1 MPSNQ
6 ASQADKA
13 ERFRALHAA
22 PQTFLIPNPWDA
34 GSARIL
40 ESLGFKALATTS
52 AGFAYTLGRN
62 DGHISRAESLAN
74 AAAICAATDLPVSA
88 DLENLFA
95 DTPEAAALTIPMAA
109 AAGLVGCSIEDAT
122 GNPADPIYPFELAV
136 ARVAAAV
143 VAARALP
150 FPFTLTARA
159 ENFLHGRP
167 DLADSIARLKA
178 FADVGADVVYA
189 PGPSD
194 LADIAT
200 IVNSVSKPVNVLV
213 APGMTHLTVA
223 DLNRLGVRRISVG
236 AGLARAAL
244 GGLLAAAEE
253 IQAHGTFTYGKA
265 TFPPARLHP
274 IFAKDRS

>member
-1 MPSNQ
+1 MPSDI
-6 ASQADKA
+6 ASQLEKG
-13 ERFRALHAA
+13 ERFRALHAGA
-22 PQTFLIPNPWDA
+22 DTFVIPNPWDA
-34 GSARIL
+34 GSAKVL
-40 ESLGFKALATTS
+40 AHLGFKALATTS

-74 AAAICAATDLPVSA
+74 AAAICAATPLPVSA

-95 DTPEAAALTIPMAA
+95 DAPDAAAQTIPMAA

-122 GNPADPIYPFELAV
+122 GNPSDPIYPLELAV
-136 ARVAAAV
+136 ARVKAAV
-143 VAARALP
+143 AAARALP

-159 ENFLHGRP
+159 ENFLHSRP
-167 DLADSIARLKA
+167 DLADTLVRLKA
-178 FADVGADVVYA
+178 YADAGCDVVYA

-194 LADIAT
+194 LGQIEQIVKAT
-200 IVNSVSKPVNVLV
+200 SKPVNVLV

-223 DLNRLGVRRISVG
+223 DLSRLGVRRISVG

-253 IQAHGTFTYGKA
+253 IQTQGTFTYGKT
-265 TFPPARLHP
+265 TFPPARLHS
-274 IFAKDRS
+274 IFARDKS